1 MNKIFLS
8 AEAQNDLKEIRQY
21 ITEELNNPMR
31 KNRYTKVQRF
41 FCVQNKKRTAEGLTH
56 KQLEELSGVCATMFL
71 HLEKDHAASAT
82 NEIFSLYPLSFRSI
96 RCIMM

>member
-41 FCVQNKKRTAEGLTH
+41 FYAQNKRRSAEGLTQ
-56 KQLEELSGVCATMFL
+56 KQLEELSGVRQPGFCAPGKRPAL
-71 HLEKDHAASAT
+71 PAT
-82 NEIFSLYPLSFRSI
+82 KEIFSLYPLSFRSI